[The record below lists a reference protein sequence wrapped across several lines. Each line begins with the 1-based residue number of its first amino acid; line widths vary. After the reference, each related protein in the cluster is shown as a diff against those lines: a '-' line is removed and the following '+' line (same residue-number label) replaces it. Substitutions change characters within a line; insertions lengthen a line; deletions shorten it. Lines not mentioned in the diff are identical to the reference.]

1 MELILNFFIEKH
13 KIKNEIS
20 EEDILMFDTKFNE
33 LENNVTMSNYKQFIE
48 IYKKNLFNKVNQWQ
62 FILENLTE
70 LNDDFSEFYNLFF
83 HQYDIDVSRVIF
95 FELYKFIYIQ
105 YLE

>member
-33 LENNVTMSNYKQFIE
+33 LENNITMSNYKQFIE
-48 IYKKNLFNKVNQWQ
+48 IYKKK
-62 FILENLTE
+62 
-70 LNDDFSEFYNLFF
+70 
-83 HQYDIDVSRVIF
+83 
-95 FELYKFIYIQ
+95 
-105 YLE
+105 